1 MIPRPSQI
9 QRQLGKGIE
18 TRDLAH
24 GLPRF
29 TCVDHVGLTLRSQ
42 PFLRLPARLEATALR
57 KVVGGGGDP
66 LMTPGRIA
74 PQLPLRRF
82 DPEKRACRLHG
93 RSMF

>member
-1 MIPRPSQI
+1 
-9 QRQLGKGIE
+9 
-18 TRDLAH
+18 
-24 GLPRF
+24 
-29 TCVDHVGLTLRSQ
+29 
-42 PFLRLPARLEATALR
+42 
-57 KVVGGGGDP
+57 VVGGGGDP